1 MRILAVIA
9 LVFLFTSCVNEYNFK
24 SVEPYYIFHDN
35 ASKVWIL
42 NHYYVDGKDSAPLSL
57 NYKRAYVFHSS
68 RNFYEN
74 DVQHLGEQKGNKG
87 FFNLKI
93 DEQKLELE
101 YKNLKKVFLIVYLTE
116 SKIVLTSTN
125 KAGEKIK
132 LELITFPEY

>member
-1 MRILAVIA
+1 MRILTVMSFM
-9 LVFLFTSCVNEYNFK
+9 LLFTSCVSDYNFK

-42 NHYYVDGKDSAPLSL
+42 NHYYVNGKDSAPLSL
-57 NYKRAYVFHSS
+57 NYKRAYVFHTS

-74 DVQHLGEQKGNKG
+74 DVQHLGEQRGNKG
-87 FFNLKI
+87 FFSLNI
-93 DEQKLELE
+93 DEKKLEFE
-101 YKNLKKVFLIVYLTE
+101 YKNLKKVFTIVYITE

-125 KAGEKIK
+125 KAGDKIK